1 MPEITPS
8 GGVVNMISE
17 AIKAMHQG
25 GHIREA
31 IREVI
36 RGTYPWRPSGRPSVL
51 VISGNQ
57 EGHRCW

>member
-36 RGTYPWRPSGRPSVL
+36 GGTYPWR
-51 VISGNQ
+51 GNK
-57 EGHRCW
+57 